1 MLLDE
6 SREEEWSVIRVEKH
20 NSLAW
25 KIELWGFGHTS
36 RTFPAEINEDCIKE
50 EFVVWTG
57 FFPVT

>member
-1 MLLDE
+1 
-6 SREEEWSVIRVEKH
+6 VIRVEKH

-50 EFVVWTG
+50 EFVVCCWHCLSS
-57 FFPVT
+57 